1 MMETVLQSSLWG
13 LLLSFLGFGVGTM
26 LFNRFKTPLVNPL
39 LFAVICCIAAVQT
52 GLISYEKYMQDTA
65 ILANLLPVATALLA
79 VNIYKQLKTVKKYA
93 LAILVSCLSGAITSI
108 VCVVGL
114 CRLFGVDKAV
124 EASFIGKSCTTPIA
138 LDITMMNGGLEG
150 ITVIAVI
157 CTGIVGA
164 VLAPSLAKLFRVE
177 SPVAEGLAIGTCSH
191 VIGTTKA
198 VEIGEIQAA
207 LSGVAIGICG
217 LLTVILVTIFY

>member
-1 MMETVLQSSLWG
+1 MMDIITSSPLFGLFISFLAFGIGTVL
-13 LLLSFLGFGVGTM
+13 
-26 LFNRFKTPLVNPL
+26 FNKFKTPLLNPL
-39 LFAVICCIAAVQT
+39 LLAIICCIALIQT
-52 GLISYEKYMQDTA
+52 GVISYDKYMEDTA
-65 ILANLLPVATALLA
+65 ILANLLPAATALLA
-79 VNIYKQLKTVKKYA
+79 VNIYKQLKVVKKYA
-93 LAILVSCLSGAITSI
+93 VAIIVSCLAGSVTSI
-108 VCVVGL
+108 GCVVLL
-114 CRLFGVDKAV
+114 CKLFSVDKAI

-138 LDITMMNGGLEG
+138 LDISLMNGGMAG

-164 VLAPSLAKLFRVE
+164 VLAPSLAKLFRVK

>member
-1 MMETVLQSSLWG
+1 MSVITSSPLFG
-13 LLLSFLGFGVGTM
+13 LFLSFLAFAVGTV
-26 LFNRFKTPLVNPL
+26 LFAEFKTPLLNPL
-39 LFAVICCIAAVQT
+39 LVAVIICIAFIQT
-52 GLISYEKYMQDTA
+52 GIISYDKYMEDTA
-65 ILANLLPVATALLA
+65 ILSNLLPAATALLA

-93 LAILVSCLSGAITSI
+93 LAIVTSCLAGAITSI
-108 VCVVGL
+108 VCIVAL
-114 CRLFGVDKAV
+114 CRLFGVDKAI

-138 LDITMMNGGLEG
+138 LDISLMNGGMAG

-157 CTGIVGA
+157 CTGIAGA
-164 VLAPSLAKLFRVE
+164 VFAPSLAKLFKVK

-217 LLTVILVTIFY
+217 LFTVIIVSLFY

>member
-1 MMETVLQSSLWG
+1 MDIITSSPLFG
-13 LLLSFLGFGVGTM
+13 LFISFFAFGVGTI
-26 LFNRFKTPLVNPL
+26 LFNRFKTPLLNPL
-39 LFAVICCIAAVQT
+39 LLAIIACIAFVQT
-52 GLISYEKYMQDTA
+52 GIISYDKYVEDTA
-65 ILANLLPVATALLA
+65 ILANLLPAATALLA

-93 LAILVSCLSGAITSI
+93 VAIIISCLAGSVTSI
-108 VCVVGL
+108 GCVVLL
-114 CRLFGVDKAV
+114 CKLFGVDKAV

-138 LDITMMNGGLEG
+138 LDISLMNGGMAG

-164 VLAPSLAKLFRVE
+164 VLAPSLAKLFKVK

-217 LLTVILVTIFY
+217 LITVILVTIFY

>member
-1 MMETVLQSSLWG
+1 MEIITSSPLFG
-13 LLLSFLGFGVGTM
+13 LFLSFFAFGVGTI
-26 LFNRFKTPLVNPL
+26 LFNKYKTPLLNPL
-39 LFAVICCIAAVQT
+39 LLAIIFCIAFIEMDVV
-52 GLISYEKYMQDTA
+52 SYDKYMEDTA
-65 ILANLLPVATALLA
+65 ILANLLPTATALLA

-93 LAILVSCLSGAITSI
+93 VAIIISCLAGSITSI
-108 VCVVGL
+108 ASVIGL
-114 CRLFGVDKAV
+114 CKLFGVDKAI

-138 LDITMMNGGLEG
+138 LDISLMNGGMAG

-164 VLAPSLAKLFRVE
+164 VLAPTLAKFFKVK

-217 LLTVILVTIFY
+217 LITVILVSVFY

>member
-1 MMETVLQSSLWG
+1 MSAITSSPLFG
-13 LLLSFLGFGVGTM
+13 LFLSFFTFSIGTI
-26 LFNRFKTPLVNPL
+26 LFNKFKTPLLNPL
-39 LFAVICCIAAVQT
+39 LFAIIGCIAFVQS
-52 GLISYEKYMQDTA
+52 GLISYDKYMADTA
-65 ILANLLPVATALLA
+65 ILANLLPAATALLA
-79 VNIYKQLKTVKKYA
+79 VNIYKQLKVVKKYA
-93 LAILVSCLSGAITSI
+93 VAIIASCLAGSITSI
-108 VCVVGL
+108 CCVIGL
-114 CRLFGVDKAV
+114 CKLFGVDKAI

-138 LDITMMNGGLEG
+138 LDISLMNGGMAG
-150 ITVIAVI
+150 ITVISVI

-164 VLAPSLAKLFRVE
+164 VLAPTLAKLFKVK

-217 LLTVILVTIFY
+217 LLTVIVTSIFY

>member
-1 MMETVLQSSLWG
+1 MMENIFSSPLFG
-13 LLLSFLGFGVGTM
+13 LFLSFFAFGIGSL
-26 LFNRFKTPLVNPL
+26 LFNKLKTPLLNPL
-39 LFAVICCIAAVQT
+39 LFAIICCIVFIKT
-52 GLISYEKYMQDTA
+52 GLISYEKYMDDTL
-65 ILANLLPVATALLA
+65 ILSNLLPAATALLA
-79 VNIYKQLKTVKKYA
+79 VNIYKQLKIVKKYA
-93 LAILVSCLSGAITSI
+93 LAIIVSCLAGSVTSI
-108 VCVVGL
+108 VSVIAL
-114 CRLFGVDKAV
+114 CKIFGVDKAI

-138 LDITMMNGGLEG
+138 LDISLMSDGMEG

-164 VLAPSLAKLFRVE
+164 VLAPSLAKLFKVK
-177 SPVAEGLAIGTCSH
+177 SPVAEGIAIGTCSH

-217 LLTVILVTIFY
+217 LITVILTSVFY

>member
-1 MMETVLQSSLWG
+1 MDVVTSSPLFG
-13 LLLSFLGFGVGTM
+13 LFLSFVAFGIGTI
-26 LFNRFKTPLVNPL
+26 LFNRFKTPLFNPL
-39 LFAVICCIAAVQT
+39 LVAIIFCIGLIQT
-52 GLISYEKYMQDTA
+52 GVISYDKYMADTA
-65 ILANLLPVATALLA
+65 ILSNLLPAATVLLA
-79 VNIYKQLKTVKKYA
+79 VNIYKQLKVVKKYA
-93 LAILVSCLSGAITSI
+93 VAIVTSCFAGSLASI
-108 VCVVGL
+108 GCVVLL
-114 CRLFGVDKAV
+114 CRLFGVDRAI

-138 LDITMMNGGLEG
+138 LDISLMNGGMAG

-157 CTGIVGA
+157 CTGITGA
-164 VLAPSLAKLFRVE
+164 VLAPSLAKLFKVK

-217 LLTVILVTIFY
+217 LITVVLVAVLK

>member
-1 MMETVLQSSLWG
+1 MIQVITSSPLFG
-13 LLLSFLGFGVGTM
+13 LFLSFFAFGIGTI
-26 LFNRFKTPLVNPL
+26 LFARFRTPLLNPL
-39 LFAVICCIAAVQT
+39 LVAIIFCIALVQT
-52 GLISYEKYMQDTA
+52 GVISYDKYMEDTA
-65 ILANLLPVATALLA
+65 ILANLLPAATALLA
-79 VNIYKQLKTVKKYA
+79 VNIYKQLKVVKKYA
-93 LAILVSCLSGAITSI
+93 LAIVASCLAGSLTSI
-108 VCVVGL
+108 GCVVAL
-114 CRLFGVDKAV
+114 CRIFGVDKAV

-138 LDITMMNGGLEG
+138 LDISLMNGGMAG

-164 VLAPSLAKLFRVE
+164 VLAPSLAKLFRVK

>member
-1 MMETVLQSSLWG
+1 MMDIITSSPLFGLFISFLAFGIGTVL
-13 LLLSFLGFGVGTM
+13 
-26 LFNRFKTPLVNPL
+26 FNKFKTPLFNPL
-39 LFAVICCIAAVQT
+39 LLAIICCIALIQT
-52 GLISYEKYMQDTA
+52 GVISYDKYMEDTA
-65 ILANLLPVATALLA
+65 ILANLLPAATALLA
-79 VNIYKQLKTVKKYA
+79 VNIYKQLKVVKKYA
-93 LAILVSCLSGAITSI
+93 VAIIVSCLAGSVTSI
-108 VCVVGL
+108 GCVVLL
-114 CRLFGVDKAV
+114 CKLFGVDKAI

-138 LDITMMNGGLEG
+138 LEISLMNGGMAG

-164 VLAPSLAKLFRVE
+164 VLAPSLAKLFRVK

>member
-1 MMETVLQSSLWG
+1 MEIITASPLFG
-13 LLLSFLGFGVGTM
+13 LFLSFVGFGIGTI
-26 LFNRFKTPLVNPL
+26 LFNRFKTPLLNPL
-39 LFAVICCIAAVQT
+39 LFAIICCIAFVQT
-52 GLISYEKYMQDTA
+52 GLISYDKYMSDTA
-65 ILANLLPVATALLA
+65 ILANFLPVATALLA

-93 LAILVSCLSGAITSI
+93 LAIVASCLAGSITSI
-108 VCVVGL
+108 VCVVAL
-114 CRLFGVDKAV
+114 CKVFGVDKAI

-138 LDITMMNGGLEG
+138 LDISLMNGGLEG

-164 VLAPSLAKLFRVE
+164 VLAPSLAKLFKVK

>member
-1 MMETVLQSSLWG
+1 MNTMLASPLFG
-13 LLLSFLGFGVGTM
+13 LFLSFIAFGIGSV
-26 LFNRFKTPLVNPL
+26 LFSKLKTPLLNPL
-39 LFAVICCIAAVQT
+39 LFAIICCILFIET
-52 GLISYEKYMQDTA
+52 GLISYEKYMQDNAFLTS
-65 ILANLLPVATALLA
+65 LLPVATALLA

-93 LAILVSCLSGAITSI
+93 LAIIVSCLAGSVTSI
-108 VCVVGL
+108 LSVVAL
-114 CRLFGVDKAV
+114 CKLFGVDKAI

-138 LDITMMNGGLEG
+138 LDVSLMNGGMEG

-164 VLAPSLAKLFRVE
+164 VLAPSLAKLFKVK
-177 SPVAEGLAIGTCSH
+177 SPVAQGLAIGTCSH
-191 VIGTTKA
+191 VIGTSKA

-217 LLTVILVTIFY
+217 LITIILVTLFY

>member
-1 MMETVLQSSLWG
+1 MEVITSSPLFG
-13 LLLSFLGFGVGTM
+13 LFLSVFAFGVGTL
-26 LFNRFKTPLVNPL
+26 LFNKFKTPLLNPL
-39 LFAVICCIAAVQT
+39 LVAIICCIVFVQS
-52 GLISYEKYMQDTA
+52 GLITYDKYMEDTA
-65 ILANLLPVATALLA
+65 ILANLLPAATALLA
-79 VNIYKQLKTVKKYA
+79 VNIYKQLKIVKKYA
-93 LAILVSCLSGAITSI
+93 VAIIVSCLAGSVTSI
-108 VCVVGL
+108 ACVIGL
-114 CRLFGVDKAV
+114 CKLFGVDKAV

-138 LDITMMNGGLEG
+138 LDISLMNGGMAG

-164 VLAPSLAKLFRVE
+164 VLAPTLAKLFKVK

-217 LLTVILVTIFY
+217 LLTVILVAIFY

>member
-1 MMETVLQSSLWG
+1 MGALLNSPLFGLFLSVLA
-13 LLLSFLGFGVGTM
+13 FGVGSL
-26 LFNRFKTPLVNPL
+26 LFSKLKTPLLNPL
-39 LFAVICCIAAVQT
+39 LFAIICCILFIES
-52 GLISYEKYMQDTA
+52 GLISYEKYMSDNAFLTS
-65 ILANLLPVATALLA
+65 LLPVATALLA

-93 LAILVSCLSGAITSI
+93 LAIIVSCLAGSVTSI
-108 VCVVGL
+108 LSVVAL
-114 CRLFGVDKAV
+114 CRFFKVDEAV

-138 LDITMMNGGLEG
+138 LDISLMNGGMEG

-164 VLAPSLAKLFRVE
+164 VLAPSLAKLFKVK
-177 SPVAEGLAIGTCSH
+177 SPVAEGIAIGTCSH
-191 VIGTTKA
+191 VIGTSKA

-217 LLTVILVTIFY
+217 LITIILVTVFY

>member
-1 MMETVLQSSLWG
+1 MEVLTNSPLWG
-13 LLLSFLGFGVGTM
+13 LFLSFFSFGIGTVI
-26 LFNRFKTPLVNPL
+26 LKKLKTPLANPL
-39 LFAVICCIAAVQT
+39 LFAVICCIGAVQCN
-52 GLISYEKYMQDTA
+52 LITYDKYMQDTA
-65 ILANLLPVATALLA
+65 VLASLLPAATALLA
-79 VNIYKQLKTVKKYA
+79 VNIYRQLKTVKQYA
-93 LAILVSCLSGAITSI
+93 LAIVISCFAGSVTSI
-108 VCVVGL
+108 ACVVGL

-164 VLAPSLAKLFRVE
+164 VLAPGLAKLFKVE

-198 VEIGEIQAA
+198 VETGEIQAA

-217 LLTVILVTIFY
+217 IITVILITIFYL

>member
-1 MMETVLQSSLWG
+1 MAVITSSPLFG
-13 LLLSFLGFGVGTM
+13 LFLSFVAFGVGTI
-26 LFNRFKTPLVNPL
+26 LFNKFKTPLLNPL
-39 LFAVICCIAAVQT
+39 LVAVIFCIALIET
-52 GLISYEKYMQDTA
+52 GVISYDKYMEDTA
-65 ILANLLPVATALLA
+65 ILANFLPAATALLA
-79 VNIYKQLKTVKKYA
+79 VNIYKQLKVVKKYA
-93 LAILVSCLSGAITSI
+93 VAILVSCFAGAVTSI
-108 VCVVGL
+108 ACVVLL
-114 CRLFGVDKAV
+114 CKLFGVDKAI

-138 LDITMMNGGLEG
+138 LDISLMNGGMAG

-157 CTGIVGA
+157 CTGIAGA
-164 VLAPSLAKLFRVE
+164 VLAPSLAKLFRVK

-217 LLTVILVTIFY
+217 LITVILVTIFY

>member
-1 MMETVLQSSLWG
+1 MDAIITSPLLG
-13 LLLSFLGFGVGTM
+13 LFLSFLAFGIGSL
-26 LFNRFKTPLVNPL
+26 LFSKLKTPLLNPL
-39 LFAVICCIAAVQT
+39 LFAIVCCILSVKC
-52 GLISYEKYMQDTA
+52 GIISYEKYMEDTE
-65 ILANLLPVATALLA
+65 ILSSFLPAATALLA
-79 VNIYKQLKTVKKYA
+79 VNIYKQLKVVKKYA
-93 LAILVSCLSGAITSI
+93 VAIIVSCLAGSVTSI
-108 VCVVGL
+108 ASVILL
-114 CRLFGVDKAV
+114 CKAFGVDKAI

-138 LDITMMNGGLEG
+138 LDISLMNNGMAGV
-150 ITVIAVI
+150 TVISVI

-164 VLAPSLAKLFRVE
+164 VLAPTLAKLFKVK

-217 LLTVILVTIFY
+217 LLTVVLVTVFY

>member
-1 MMETVLQSSLWG
+1 MMEAVTSSALFG
-13 LLLSFLGFGVGTM
+13 LFLSFLAFGIGAL
-26 LFNRFKTPLVNPL
+26 LFDKFKTPLLNPL
-39 LFAVICCIAAVQT
+39 LFAILCCIVFIKS
-52 GLISYEKYMQDTA
+52 GIISYEKYMEDTA
-65 ILANLLPVATALLA
+65 ILSSLLPAATALLA
-79 VNIYKQLKTVKKYA
+79 VNIYKQLKVVKKYA
-93 LAILVSCLSGAITSI
+93 VAIIVSCLAGSITSI
-108 VCVVGL
+108 VSVILL
-114 CRLFGVDKAV
+114 CKAFGVDKAI

-138 LDITMMNGGLEG
+138 LDISLMNGGMAG
-150 ITVIAVI
+150 VTVISVI

-164 VLAPSLAKLFRVE
+164 VLAPSLAKLFKVD

-217 LLTVILVTIFY
+217 LLTVVLVTIFY

>member
-1 MMETVLQSSLWG
+1 MEAVTSSPLFG
-13 LLLSFLGFGVGTM
+13 LFLSFFAFGVGSL
-26 LFNRFKTPLVNPL
+26 LFNKLKTPLLNPL
-39 LFAVICCIAAVQT
+39 LFAIICCVVFIKS
-52 GLISYEKYMQDTA
+52 GIISYEKYMDDTA
-65 ILANLLPVATALLA
+65 ILSSLLPAATALLA
-79 VNIYKQLKTVKKYA
+79 VNIYKQLKVVKKYA
-93 LAILVSCLSGAITSI
+93 VAIIVSCLAGSVTSI
-108 VCVVGL
+108 LSVILL
-114 CRLFGVDKAV
+114 CKAFGVDKAI

-138 LDITMMNGGLEG
+138 LDISLMNGGMAG
-150 ITVIAVI
+150 VTVISVI

-164 VLAPSLAKLFRVE
+164 VLAPSLAKLFKVE

-217 LLTVILVTIFY
+217 LLTVILVTVFY

>member
-1 MMETVLQSSLWG
+1 MDIITSSPLFG
-13 LLLSFLGFGVGTM
+13 LFISFLAFGVGTI
-26 LFNRFKTPLVNPL
+26 LFNRFKTPLLNPL
-39 LFAVICCIAAVQT
+39 LLAIICCIALVQT
-52 GLISYEKYMQDTA
+52 GVISYDKYMEDTA
-65 ILANLLPVATALLA
+65 ILANLLPAATALLA
-79 VNIYKQLKTVKKYA
+79 VNIYKQLKVVKKYA
-93 LAILVSCLSGAITSI
+93 LAIIVSCLAGSITSI
-108 VCVVGL
+108 GCVVLL
-114 CRLFGVDKAV
+114 CKLFGVDKAI

-138 LDITMMNGGLEG
+138 LDISLMNGGMAG

-164 VLAPSLAKLFRVE
+164 VLAPSLAKLFKVK

-217 LLTVILVTIFY
+217 LITVILVTIFY

>member
-1 MMETVLQSSLWG
+1 MEAVTSSSLFG
-13 LLLSFLGFGVGTM
+13 LFLSFLAFGVGSL
-26 LFNRFKTPLVNPL
+26 LFNKLKTPLLNPL
-39 LFAVICCIAAVQT
+39 LFAIVCCVVFIKSGIV
-52 GLISYEKYMQDTA
+52 SYEKYMEDTA
-65 ILANLLPVATALLA
+65 VLSSLLPAATALLA
-79 VNIYKQLKTVKKYA
+79 VNIYKQLKVVKKYA
-93 LAILVSCLSGAITSI
+93 VAIIVSCLAGSVTSI
-108 VCVVGL
+108 LSVILL
-114 CRLFGVDKAV
+114 CKAFGVDKAI

-138 LDITMMNGGLEG
+138 LDISLMNSGMAGV
-150 ITVIAVI
+150 TVISVI

-164 VLAPSLAKLFRVE
+164 VLAPSLAKLFKVE

-217 LLTVILVTIFY
+217 LLTVILVTVFY

>member
-1 MMETVLQSSLWG
+1 MEIITSSPLFG
-13 LLLSFLGFGVGTM
+13 LFFSFLAFGMGTI
-26 LFNRFKTPLVNPL
+26 LFNRFKTPLLNPL
-39 LFAVICCIAAVQT
+39 LLAIIACIALVQS
-52 GLISYEKYMQDTA
+52 GIISYDKYMQDTA
-65 ILANLLPVATALLA
+65 ILANLLPAATALLA
-79 VNIYKQLKTVKKYA
+79 VNIYKQLKVVKKYA
-93 LAILVSCLSGAITSI
+93 LAIIVSCLAGSVTSI
-108 VCVVGL
+108 GCVVTL
-114 CRLFGVDKAV
+114 CKIFGVDKTI

-138 LDITMMNGGLEG
+138 LDISLMNGGMEG

-164 VLAPSLAKLFRVE
+164 VLAPSLAKLFKVK

-217 LLTVILVTIFY
+217 LITVILVTIFY

>member
-1 MMETVLQSSLWG
+1 MDSIFSSPLFG
-13 LLLSFLGFGVGTM
+13 LFLSFLAFGMGSL
-26 LFNRFKTPLVNPL
+26 LFNKLKTPLLNPL
-39 LFAVICCIAAVQT
+39 LFAIICCIVFIKT
-52 GLISYEKYMQDTA
+52 GLISYEKYMEDTA
-65 ILANLLPVATALLA
+65 FLSYLLPAATALLA
-79 VNIYKQLKTVKKYA
+79 VNIYKQLKIVKKYA
-93 LAILVSCLSGAITSI
+93 LAIIISCLTGSVTSI
-108 VCVVGL
+108 VSVVIL
-114 CRLFGVDKAV
+114 CKIFGVDKAV

-138 LDITMMNGGLEG
+138 LDISLMNGGMEG

-164 VLAPSLAKLFRVE
+164 VLAPSLAKLFKVK
-177 SPVAEGLAIGTCSH
+177 SPVAEGIAIGTCSH

-217 LLTVILVTIFY
+217 LITVILTSVFY